1 MLFDLDDTLHDD
13 TLAYQCAARDVAEEV
28 AAAGGIDAAAL
39 KAAYVLEAEN
49 FWKHLDADGLRVE
62 LAGVRRRLW
71 QRALERVGITD
82 PAIALRCARRYNDCR
97 KRYFTPFPGAL
108 ELLQALRAR
117 GKRLGLVT
125 NGFAE
130 THREKIALLKLEEL
144 FEAVFIADEV
154 GMLKP
159 DPQLFVHACERLGGE
174 PKRAAMV
181 GDRYDRDIRGAA
193 EAGLFTV
200 WFNVRGERLAAGSGP
215 PPDAVCTSLGEVGRV
230 LDALG

>member
-1 MLFDLDDTLHDD
+1 VLFDLDDTLHDD
-13 TLAYQCAARDVAEEV
+13 TLAYQSAARDVAEEV
-28 AAAGGIDAAAL
+28 AAASGIDAAAL

-82 PAIALRCARRYNDCR
+82 PAVALRCARRYNDCR

-108 ELLQALRAR
+108 DLLRALRAR

-130 THREKIALLKLEEL
+130 THREKIALLNLEEL

-181 GDRYDRDIRGAA
+181 GDRYDRDIRGA
-193 EAGLFTV
+193 GLFPF
-200 WFNVRGERLAAGSGP
+200 WFNVRGKRRAAGSGP
-215 PPDAVCTSLGEVGRV
+215 PPDAVCTSLSEVGRV